1 MSKDVV
7 EIKIPGLIGV
17 VLVIA
22 VLFGGVMLFTWTM
35 EWLTS
40 VFSTPQLI
48 FAFAMLVPA
57 AFLLRYMSAGALVF
71 NRKELEAMEGGIGIF
86 AFLFFGVGFF
96 MLTSFLMPESIKEA
110 SNRGDIISAVIGS
123 VGGVAMMVCFSWLL
137 KKLKIR
143 GKLRANLE
151 GYPSTRPKSRL

>member
-1 MSKDVV
+1 MDKDNV
-7 EIKIPGLIGV
+7 EIIFPGLLGV
-17 VLVIA
+17 VIVFA
-22 VLFGGVMLFTWTM
+22 VLFGGVVLFTWTM

-40 VFSTPQLI
+40 VFTTPQLI
-48 FAFAMLVPA
+48 FAFAMLIPA
-57 AFLLRYMSAGALVF
+57 AFVLRYMSAGALVF

-96 MLTSFLMPESIKEA
+96 LLTNFLMPASIKEV
-110 SNRGDIISAVIGS
+110 SGRGDTISWIIGA
-123 VGGVAMMVCFSWLL
+123 VGGVSMMACFAWLL

-151 GYPSTRPKSRL
+151 GYPSTRPRSRL

>member
-7 EIKIPGLIGV
+7 TIKVPGLIGV
-17 VLVIA
+17 LLVFA
-22 VLFGGVMLFTWTM
+22 VLFGGLLLFTWTM

-57 AFLLRYMSAGALVF
+57 AFVLRYMSAGALVF
-71 NRKELEAMEGGIGIF
+71 NRKELEAMEGGIAIF

-96 MLTSFLMPESIKEA
+96 MLTNLLMPESVKEA
-110 SNRGDIISAVIGS
+110 SNRGDIIGWIIGA
-123 VGGVAMMVCFSWLL
+123 VGGVSMMACFAWLL

-151 GYPSTRPKSRL
+151 GYHSTRPKSRY